1 MKSNLQIILFG
12 ISIDNLT
19 PLEVLN
25 RDQKTIS
32 NNQQVHLEGV
42 NASKIVDMQHDKV
55 LYDSVVNSS
64 LITPDGQSIV
74 WASKMLGNPLKGR
87 VAGIDLMHNLVAM
100 AHQKKQK
107 IYLLGAKQ
115 QVVEKVANTYA
126 KKYSQELV
134 AGYRNGYFSPQQE
147 AQIAKDISDS
157 NAQMLFVGIAS
168 PLKEHFIHK
177 HKEALKNINLIM
189 GVGGSFDVISGIT
202 KRAPLWMQN
211 AGLEW
216 IYRFAQEPKR
226 MWKRYLVGN
235 STFIY
240 LVLKEKFKK
249 A

>member
-1 MKSNLQIILFG
+1 MKSNVLINILG

-19 PLEVLN
+19 PLEVLK
-25 RDQKTIS
+25 RVQKTIS
-32 NNQQVHLEGV
+32 NNQQVHVEGV

-74 WASKMLGNPLKGR
+74 WASKMLGKPLKGR
-87 VAGIDLMHNLVAM
+87 VAGIDLMHDLVTL
-100 AHQKKQK
+100 AHEKKHT

-115 QVVEKVANTYA
+115 QVVEKVAA
-126 KKYSQELV
+126 RFKKKYNPSII
-134 AGYRNGYFSPQQE
+134 AGYRNGYFTPQQE

-189 GVGGSFDVISGIT
+189 GVGGSFDVLAGFT
-202 KRAPLWMQN
+202 KRAPLWMQ
-211 AGLEW
+211 GIGMEW
-216 IYRFAQEPKR
+216 FFRFLQEPKR

-235 STFIY
+235 TTFIY

-249 A
+249 

>member
-1 MKSNLQIILFG
+1 MKSNLQIKLFG

-25 RDQKTIS
+25 RVQKTIS

-126 KKYSQELV
+126 KKYSPELV

-216 IYRFAQEPKR
+216 FYRFAQEPKR

-235 STFIY
+235 TTFIY

>member
-1 MKSNLQIILFG
+1 MKSNLQIKLFG

-25 RDQKTIS
+25 RVQKTIS

-216 IYRFAQEPKR
+216 FYRFAQEPKR

>member
-1 MKSNLQIILFG
+1 
-12 ISIDNLT
+12 
-19 PLEVLN
+19 
-25 RDQKTIS
+25 
-32 NNQQVHLEGV
+32 
-42 NASKIVDMQHDKV
+42 MQHDKV

-126 KKYSQELV
+126 KKYSPELV
-134 AGYRNGYFSPQQE
+134 GAKQQVVEKVAARFKKKYNPSIIAGYRNGYFTPQQE

-189 GVGGSFDVISGIT
+189 GVGGSFDVLAGFT
-202 KRAPLWMQN
+202 KRAPLWMQ
-211 AGLEW
+211 GIGMEW
-216 IYRFAQEPKR
+216 FFRFVQEPKR

-235 STFIY
+235 TTFIY

-249 A
+249 

>member
-1 MKSNLQIILFG
+1 MKSSLQIKIFG

-19 PLEVLN
+19 PQEVLN
-25 RDQKTIS
+25 RVQKTIS
-32 NNQQVHLEGV
+32 NNQQVHVEGV

-74 WASKMLGNPLKGR
+74 WASKMSGNPLKGR

-126 KKYSQELV
+126 KKYSPELV
-134 AGYRNGYFSPQQE
+134 AGYRNGYFTPQQE

-211 AGLEW
+211 SGLEW
-216 IYRFAQEPKR
+216 FYRFAQEPKR

-235 STFIY
+235 TTFIY

>member
-1 MKSNLQIILFG
+1 MKSNLQIKIFG

-25 RDQKTIS
+25 RVQKSIQKK
-32 NNQQVHLEGV
+32 QQIHLEGV

-55 LYDSVVNSS
+55 LCDSVVNSN

-74 WASKMLGNPLKGR
+74 WASKILGKPLKGR
-87 VAGIDLMHNLVAM
+87 VAGIDLMHSLVAL
-100 AHQKKQK
+100 AHEKKHT

-115 QVVEKVANTYA
+115 QVVEEVAA
-126 KKYSQELV
+126 RFKKKYNSSII
-134 AGYRNGYFSPQQE
+134 AGYRNGYFTPQQE

-157 NAQMLFVGIAS
+157 NVQMLFVGIAS

-189 GVGGSFDVISGIT
+189 GVGGSFDVLAGFT
-202 KRAPLWMQN
+202 KRAPLWMQ
-211 AGLEW
+211 GIGMEW
-216 IYRFAQEPKR
+216 FFRFLQEPKR

-235 STFIY
+235 TTFIY

-249 A
+249 